1 MIKVLIADDHEM
13 VRNGI
18 SKILKTDPQI
28 TVVGEADSGE
38 SVITRFAACNPDI
51 ILMDFK
57 MPGIG
62 GLEATRRILQRFPN
76 AKVLVLTSE
85 ENDIFVSR
93 FLELGVSGYLTKNA
107 NQAELLEAIH
117 TVFSGK
123 QHFDAAIL
131 TRIAYKGTKGT
142 QKNEASPFERLSQ
155 REMQVALMILRGGD
169 AKTIAGQQSLSPK
182 TINSYRYDI
191 FEKLGVK
198 NDVQLTLLAVKHGLI
213 DPNEVDDF

>member
-1 MIKVLIADDHEM
+1 MIKVLIVDDHEM
-13 VRNGI
+13 VRTGI
-18 SKILKTDPQI
+18 VKILKTDPQI
-28 TVVGEADSGE
+28 TVVGETDSGE
-38 SVITRFAACNPDI
+38 IAITQFAAYNPDI
-51 ILMDFK
+51 VLMDFK

-76 AKVLVLTSE
+76 ARILVLTSE

-93 FLELGVSGYLTKNA
+93 FLELGVSGYLTKSA

-117 TVFSGK
+117 SVFSGK
-123 QHFDAAIL
+123 QHVAASIL
-131 TRIAYKGTKGT
+131 TRIAYKGA
-142 QKNEASPFERLSQ
+142 QKNEASPFECLSQ
-155 REMQVALMILRGGD
+155 REMQVALMVLRGGD

-213 DPNEVDDF
+213 DPDEAAIS